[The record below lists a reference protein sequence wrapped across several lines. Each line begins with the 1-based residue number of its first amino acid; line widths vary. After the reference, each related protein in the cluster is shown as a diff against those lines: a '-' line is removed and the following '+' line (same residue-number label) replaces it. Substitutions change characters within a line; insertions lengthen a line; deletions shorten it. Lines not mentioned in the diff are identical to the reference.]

1 MLCVSVRVCVCRRG
15 WLEPGG
21 LRPYL
26 GRFLSWVVKVTY
38 GASSRVQGLGEKT
51 CGPAL
56 PSPLSY
62 VPVNVPP
69 CSLLPKSRKGG
80 RGWQEGTFLRQC
92 KWLRPGFQSRLY
104 Q

>member
-69 CSLLPKSRKGG
+69 CSLLPKSRKRG